1 MAWWLNM
8 SQLWIASRCLQKT
21 QVANS
26 FLWKAYRLSFCS
38 SAGTGRTTV
47 NDTSKDTPKSGP
59 NLISDI
65 TSGDKYA
72 EKRAE
77 SSIQYVKTP
86 DPANPREHPFQ
97 LVEKEDATT
106 LGLLSRTERDAVS
119 EETTEEKDLISLEN
133 VDLPKMVDEEG
144 RSYGIGARK
153 TSTCEVWL
161 KAGSGN
167 YLVNGKPMV
176 RHFRETRL
184 IEEALEPL
192 LHFNVA
198 DQFDADCYVVGGGQ
212 SGQAGA
218 LKHGIAHALKLF
230 DPAYYPELY
239 KLGYLLRDSR
249 MVEPKKIGRKK
260 ARKQK
265 QWSKR

>member
-1 MAWWLNM
+1 MVV
-8 SQLWIASRCLQKT
+8 T
-21 QVANS
+21 VVH
-26 FLWKAYRLSFCS
+26 RLSWFAKKTRKTNVNS
-38 SAGTGRTTV
+38 TPNETFKGRQ
-47 NDTSKDTPKSGP
+47 

-65 TSGDKYA
+65 TTGGDSYA

-77 SSIQYVKTP
+77 TTMQYVKTP
-86 DPANPREHPFQ
+86 DPGNPWEHPFQ
-97 LVEKEDATT
+97 AVEKENSSS
-106 LGLLSRTERDAVS
+106 LVLKQVEKEPLS
-119 EETTEEKDLISLEN
+119 EEPLEGKDEISLED
-133 VDLPKMVDEEG
+133 VDLPKIVDEEG